1 MKFGMSAYCLT
12 PAMAAG
18 RKTVYDVIDFA
29 KEHGCE
35 HIEFVPFHLPF
46 VNDQELTLDEKLID
60 SVREK
65 CADVGLEISTYS
77 VNADLLKP
85 DAEERRRE
93 IERVKRH
100 IDAAARLG
108 LKRMRYDTSSFRR
121 PFSTNTVENFYKE
134 LPLMVEGIKEL
145 HEYTG
150 ERGIRTTLENHGFF
164 VNGSDRILHLIQETG
179 FDDIKMTLDV
189 GNFQCVDE
197 DSVAAVKKCLPY
209 AEIIHLK
216 DFYIRKKSQL
226 PGQTEMF
233 NCDNGSWFETM
244 GGRVLR
250 GSILGQGD
258 LDIWGILRV
267 IKASGF
273 DGYMS
278 LEFEGMEVC
287 EQGTEISLA
296 MARAIW
302 AQV

>member
-12 PAMAAG
+12 PAMEAG
-18 RKTVYDVIDFA
+18 RMTVYDVIDFA
-29 KEHGCE
+29 KAHGCE
-35 HIEFVPFHLPF
+35 HIEFVPFSLPF
-46 VNDQELTLDEKLID
+46 VDDRTLTLNEGLID
-60 SVREK
+60 GVRKK
-65 CADVGLEISTYS
+65 CEDVDLEISTYS

-85 DAEERRRE
+85 DEAERRRE

-134 LPLMVEGIKEL
+134 LPLMIEGVREL
-145 HEYTG
+145 HAYTA

-179 FDDIKMTLDV
+179 FDDIRMTLDV

-216 DFYIRKKSQL
+216 DFYIRKKSVL
-226 PGQTEMF
+226 PGQAEMF
-233 NCDNGSWFETM
+233 NCNNGSWFETM
-244 GGRVLR
+244 GGRMLR

-258 LDIWGILRV
+258 LDIWEILRV
-267 IKASGF
+267 IKESGF
-273 DGYMS
+273 DGYIS
-278 LEFEGMEVC
+278 LEFEGMEQC
-287 EQGTEISLA
+287 EQGTEISLQ
-296 MARAIW
+296 MARGIW
-302 AQV
+302 ERV

>member
-12 PAMAAG
+12 PAMEQG
-18 RKTVYDVIDFA
+18 RMSVYDVIDFA
-29 KEHGCE
+29 KAHGCE
-35 HIEFVPFHLPF
+35 HIEFVPFSLPF
-46 VNDQELTLDEKLID
+46 VDPQSSKLNESLID

-65 CADVGLEISTYS
+65 CESIGIEISTYS

-85 DAEERRRE
+85 DENDRRRE

-100 IDAAARLG
+100 IDAAAQLG

-121 PFSTNTVENFYKE
+121 PFETNTVENFYRE
-134 LPLMVEGIKEL
+134 LPMMIDGIREL
-145 HEYTG
+145 HDYTS
-150 ERGIRTTLENHGFF
+150 ERKITTTLENHGCF
-164 VNGSDRILHLIQETG
+164 VNGSDRILHLIQSTG

-216 DFYIRKKSQL
+216 DFYVRKKSAL

-233 NCDNGSWFETM
+233 NCNMGSWFETM
-244 GGRVLR
+244 GGRMLR

-258 LDIWGILRV
+258 LDIWEILRT

-273 DGYMS
+273 DGYIS
-278 LEFEGMEVC
+278 LEFEGMEPC

-302 AQV
+302 ERV